1 MGQTMELAEVLKRQE
16 EELERTKQRLG
27 QNIKARREALGYSQ
41 EKLAFLSGWVRPIWG
56 TSKGEAIKTIPPF
69 PLWPRLPAACTLRW
83 RSCWR
88 ERGHKRKR
96 KKMVKLKFFKK
107 T

>member
-41 EKLAFLSGWVRPIWG
+41 EKLAFLSGMG
-56 TSKGEAIKTIPPF
+56 
-69 PLWPRLPAACTLRW
+69 AAHLGNI
-83 RSCWR
+83 
-88 ERGHKRKR
+88 ERGSDKNNPTISTLAKIAGGLHTS
-96 KKMVKLKFFKK
+96 VEKLLEG
-107 T
+107 TGTQMEEEENG